1 MSEQITLD
9 LPSDLLRQ
17 ARALAA
23 STNRRFEDAVTEW
36 IERAVAEPQF
46 DSLPDA
52 DLLSACDSRLP
63 DLTQE
68 ELSNLLAEN
77 REGSLQAGGHERLD
91 GLLAAYRRGLVIK
104 ARAMK
109 EAVTR
114 GLKPRLGEHAA

>member
-1 MSEQITLD
+1 MSEVVTLE

-23 STNRRFEDAVTEW
+23 STNRRFEPPV
-36 IERAVAEPQF
+36 

-63 DLTQE
+63 DAAQG
-68 ELSNLLAEN
+68 ELSELLAEN
-77 REGSLQAGGHERLD
+77 REGSLKAGGRERLD

-109 EAVTR
+109 EAVAR